1 MKSDL
6 VWNAPSPSALIHVLL
21 SFSQK
26 YLHDYWNDPS
36 LSERDRFLR
45 DFILNKMHLRHAD
58 DDDDDDDETKYSDRD
73 LLHNLKKWL
82 TSFTTLEFRRTM
94 N

>member
-1 MKSDL
+1 MH
-6 VWNAPSPSALIHVLL
+6 ALL
-21 SFSQK
+21 SFSQT

-58 DDDDDDDETKYSDRD
+58 EDDDDETKYSDH
-73 LLHNLKKWL
+73 LHLCSL
-82 TSFTTLEFRRTM
+82 TSSSSLEFRRTM